1 MEYNLI
7 ITQSQRTKYIVKKK
21 NKNKV
26 NTYIYKMLSTKKAG
40 QWRRKKSERQE
51 TECGGKNPIF

>member
-21 NKNKV
+21 NKV
-26 NTYIYKMLSTKKAG
+26 NTYI
-40 QWRRKKSERQE
+40 KS
-51 TECGGKNPIF
+51 